1 MIERFVIELRP
12 NKRYPLFVMNETAS
26 LKFMLTLPSLKYR
39 TYFIIHKNFCQI
51 FVYLMFDLCS
61 FRTNVRLVLKL
72 IKIKVFHTRT
82 YSIDVMCET
91 EIVSLNN
98 PQTSHRT
105 HRTSINNLF
114 FIGVFN
120 YALSS
125 RIIS

>member
-1 MIERFVIELRP
+1 M
-12 NKRYPLFVMNETAS
+12 
-26 LKFMLTLPSLKYR
+26 
-39 TYFIIHKNFCQI
+39 

-91 EIVSLNN
+91 ETVSLNN